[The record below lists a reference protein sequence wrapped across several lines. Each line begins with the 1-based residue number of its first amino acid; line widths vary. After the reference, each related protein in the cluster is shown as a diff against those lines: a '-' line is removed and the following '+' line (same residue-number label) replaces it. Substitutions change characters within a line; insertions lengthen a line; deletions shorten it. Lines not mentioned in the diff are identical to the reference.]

1 MAIEM
6 ALFGAGRIGEIHA
19 ANIAHHPAVR
29 LRYVVGGQDANRSAT
44 LAAKYGAAAVSAD
57 VALGDGE
64 VQAVA
69 IASPTPTHPDLII
82 KAAGA
87 GKAIF
92 CEKPIALNLQQLDDS
107 LAAVKTAGVPFFLG
121 FNRRFD
127 PSFSQ
132 LHTAVKAGQ
141 IGSVEM
147 VNITSRDPAPPP
159 LEYLQT
165 SGGIFA
171 DMVIHDF
178 DMARWLL
185 GEEPTEIF
193 ATASCLVNPEIA
205 QLGDADTAMI
215 ILKTMSGKLSHINV
229 SRRAVY
235 GYDQRIEVFG
245 SAGMVQAGNHTPTTV
260 ELATANGVSRD
271 KPLHFFLERY
281 AAAYQR
287 EIDHFVDIITKGVS
301 PLVGG
306 DDGRKSLI
314 LAEAAKLSATTNQ
327 PVKL

>member
-1 MAIEM
+1 MAIDM

-19 ANIAHHPAVR
+19 ANIARHPEVR
-29 LRYVVGGQDANRSAT
+29 LRYVVGGKDRNRTET
-44 LAAKYGAAAVSAD
+44 LAAKYGALAVSAD

-64 VQAVA
+64 VQGVA
-69 IASPTPTHPDLII
+69 IASPTPTHAEYII

-92 CEKPIALNLQQLDDS
+92 CEKPIALDLQQLDAS
-107 LAAVKTAGVPFFLG
+107 LEAVKTAGVPFFLG

-127 PSFSQ
+127 PSFNQ
-132 LHTAVKAGQ
+132 LHNAVKEGK
-141 IGSVEM
+141 IGAVEM

-159 LEYLQT
+159 LEYIQT

-215 ILKTMSGKLSHINV
+215 ILKTISGKLAHINV

-245 SAGMVQAGNHTPTTV
+245 AAGMVRAHNHTPTTV
-260 ELATANGVSRD
+260 ELATASGVIGD
-271 KPLHFFLERY
+271 KPLYFFLERY
-281 AAAYQR
+281 AAAYRR
-287 EIDHFVDIITKGVS
+287 EIDHFVDIITKSVS

-306 DDGRKSLI
+306 DDGRKALI
-314 LAEAAKLSATTNQ
+314 LAEAAKLSANTNQ
-327 PVKL
+327 LVKL